1 MSFIIRGT
9 NAPQKQDIYIISKT
23 RHLFLHEL
31 YSISSKPSKT
41 ETFEDLV
48 FKGSEETET

>member
-1 MSFIIRGT
+1 MPLRSKTFILY
-9 NAPQKQDIYIISKT
+9 QKQDIYFSTSYI
-23 RHLFLHEL
+23 L
-31 YSISSKPSKT
+31 ISSKPSKT